1 LGFSFEPGLEFGMG
15 FLRRV
20 EQLLDTW
27 ECAAGRCST
36 GLYGF
41 VGTVEIIPRESLDIR
56 AKNQVCVALPYFEL
70 MLLSGA
76 DGAADHLKDI
86 RWSAALPIFDANRN
100 CDDVLCAKIAR
111 GACGNLRDQATISEA
126 ARADFNGFE

>member
-1 LGFSFEPGLEFGMG
+1 MG
-15 FLRRV
+15 VLRRV
-20 EQLLDTW
+20 EQLLYTW
-27 ECAAGRCST
+27 ECAPGRCST
-36 GLYGF
+36 GLYGL
-41 VGTVEIIPRESLDIR
+41 VGAVKIIPSERVDVR
-56 AKNQVCVALPYFEL
+56 AENQVCVALPYFEL

-86 RWSAALPIFDANRN
+86 GWSAALPIFDANRN
-100 CDDVLCAKIAR
+100 GDDVLCAKIAR